1 MKTLRLDAARAG
13 SFEQFLADGRDE
25 TTLQNAI
32 GNASIMYHGVFHE
45 PFLNILNIEDTSV
58 DVSDEEL
65 YQWVCWCIF
74 YGKLKEEYP
83 LMNQ

>member
-1 MKTLRLDAARAG
+1 
-13 SFEQFLADGRDE
+13 
-25 TTLQNAI
+25 
-32 GNASIMYHGVFHE
+32 MYHGMFYE
-45 PFLNILNIEDTSV
+45 PFLNIEDTSV

-65 YQWVCWCIF
+65 YQWVCWGIF

>member
-32 GNASIMYHGVFHE
+32 GNASIMYHGIFHE
-45 PFLNILNIEDTSV
+45 PFLNIEYTSV

-74 YGKLKEEYP
+74 YGKSKEEYP